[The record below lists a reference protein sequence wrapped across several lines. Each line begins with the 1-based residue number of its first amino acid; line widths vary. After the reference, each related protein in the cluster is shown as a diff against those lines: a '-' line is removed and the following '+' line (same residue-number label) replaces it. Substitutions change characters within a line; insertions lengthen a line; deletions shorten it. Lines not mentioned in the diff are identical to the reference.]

1 MSDFLNKLGD
11 VTRHAANKVGTELN
25 IVAHEQR
32 AREAYQA
39 LGRLY
44 YNYVSSGLA
53 PEGEVFDEKME
64 KIAGELKRIKELR
77 SQKSTL

>member
-1 MSDFLNKLGD
+1 MNDFLSKMGA
-11 VTRHAANKVGTELN
+11 VARHTANTVSTDLS
-25 IVAHEQR
+25 IAAHEQR

-39 LGRLY
+39 LGKLY

-53 PEGEVFDEKME
+53 PEGKVFDEKME